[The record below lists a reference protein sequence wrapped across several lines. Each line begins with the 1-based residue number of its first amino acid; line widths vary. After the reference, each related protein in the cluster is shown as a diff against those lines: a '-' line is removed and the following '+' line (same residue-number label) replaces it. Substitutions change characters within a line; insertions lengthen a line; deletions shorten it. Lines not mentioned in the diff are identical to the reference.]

1 MSDQQLALNAALRAL
16 EPTEALSSGALAQ
29 QLQVTELDVHILM
42 LSAEADRLV
51 YKTADATWAITE
63 RGRRQL
69 HPGDRGARR
78 RARPH

>member
-16 EPTEALSSGALAQ
+16 ERTDALTSGALAQ
-29 QLQVTELDVHILM
+29 ELQLTKLDVHILM
-42 LSAEADRLV
+42 LSAQANRLV

-69 HPGDRGARR
+69 HPGDRDARSHT
-78 RARPH
+78 RPD